1 MSNGMQLI
9 SILLFALSLLLLVGA
24 VLFVALWHRTYRKT
38 SLVQLLRED
47 IGHIGVSAIVAY
59 PETPAPLLALL
70 EEEYPHSE
78 AVIITD
84 LQSESSSFAELL
96 RRYRLVRVNHSH
108 LEGVRALYRSRHRA
122 FRRIVMVDLP
132 MEYREQASDVG
143 RAVASYENHLCLE
156 GESIVE
162 RDSLTYCANVVAS
175 QPQADRISLRSFVG
189 AEAHLENS
197 AMPDAEGVVR
207 LRSKT
212 PLAWRK
218 GHIVAT
224 LTAMLLPSAMVV
236 ISYLL
241 QSRLMLLSA
250 VVVAAALALFLYVS
264 TMSATKKSLFARLD
278 TVLQNFYR
286 FWAER
291 FATPGVSRTLGT
303 LLRPSRE
310 REQSRPARCHA
321 VVEPTLSRRPRRR
334 P

>member
-9 SILLFALSLLLLVGA
+9 SILLFALSLVLLVGA

-84 LQSESSSFAELL
+84 LQSDNPSFAELL

-132 MEYREQASDVG
+132 MEHREQASDVG

-162 RDSLTYCANVVAS
+162 RDSLTY
-175 QPQADRISLRSFVG
+175 
-189 AEAHLENS
+189 
-197 AMPDAEGVVR
+197 
-207 LRSKT
+207 
-212 PLAWRK
+212 
-218 GHIVAT
+218 
-224 LTAMLLPSAMVV
+224 
-236 ISYLL
+236 
-241 QSRLMLLSA
+241 
-250 VVVAAALALFLYVS
+250 
-264 TMSATKKSLFARLD
+264 
-278 TVLQNFYR
+278 
-286 FWAER
+286 
-291 FATPGVSRTLGT
+291 
-303 LLRPSRE
+303 
-310 REQSRPARCHA
+310 
-321 VVEPTLSRRPRRR
+321 
-334 P
+334 